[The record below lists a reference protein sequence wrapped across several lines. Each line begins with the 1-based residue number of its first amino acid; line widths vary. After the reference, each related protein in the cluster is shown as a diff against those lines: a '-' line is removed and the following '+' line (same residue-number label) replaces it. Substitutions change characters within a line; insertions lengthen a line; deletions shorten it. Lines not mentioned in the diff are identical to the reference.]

1 MEPTTSCQ
9 ACGHDVPPGRFCA
22 LCGHSLTGPAAS
34 PAPVAAHE
42 EATPNAPKWAPAD
55 STHAATT
62 ILPVSA
68 PTRAAMGTDGDASQ
82 ELALGGDVAAPERAK
97 RARLSN
103 RNVGIIATTLALLA
117 VAGYL
122 VFGTGGESH
131 TVTGQL
137 ALTTASDLSTGSSCE
152 GTGGY
157 SDISPGTQ
165 VVIEDETGSTLA
177 TSSFDAGSFDG
188 VSCVFEFTF
197 DDVPKAA
204 FYRVHQSSDRGVLQ
218 YSYQDMVD
226 SDWSVYLTLGDDVG
240 QD

>member
-1 MEPTTSCQ
+1 MEPTTRCR

-22 LCGHSLTGPAAS
+22 LCGHSLTDSSAS
-34 PAPVAAHE
+34 PEPVPAQE
-42 EATPNAPKWAPAD
+42 ELTPTVPNWAPAA
-55 STHAATT
+55 TPTATT
-62 ILPVSA
+62 ILPPSA
-68 PTRAAMGTDGDASQ
+68 PAPTPMGADGDARQ
-82 ELALGGDVAAPERAK
+82 ELALGGVVAAPAHAK
-97 RARLSN
+97 RPRLSN

-122 VFGTGGESH
+122 LFGTAGQSH
-131 TVTGQL
+131 TVTGRL
-137 ALTTASDLSTGSSCE
+137 ALTTATDLSTGSSCE

-157 SDISPGTQ
+157 SDISPGAQ
-165 VVIEDETGSTLA
+165 VVLEDETGSTLA
-177 TSSFDAGSFDG
+177 TSSFGAGSFDG